1 MMWFSKPHHQEPP
14 LVVKP
19 QVLIVENSRTMRET
33 LRLLLCGDFDCVLA
47 VNAEAGLAQMQEQ
60 PPDLLLSDVSLDKMD
75 GYELCRRVRA
85 DARLRHIPVVLIS
98 GYAPR
103 LGDTSV
109 VHPDAYFIKPVKPS
123 ELIARLHALFRSPPA
138 EDLPQEKLA

>member
-1 MMWFSKPHHQEPP
+1 MWFSKLHSRERVS
-14 LVVKP
+14 VVKP

-47 VNAEAGLAQMQEQ
+47 VSAEAGLALMEER

-85 DARLRHIPVVLIS
+85 DPRLRHIPVILIS

-103 LGDTSV
+103 LEDPSV
-109 VHPDAYFIKPVKPS
+109 VHPDAYFIKPVKPP
-123 ELIARLHALFRSPPA
+123 ELIARLHSLFRPLPA
-138 EDLPQEKLA
+138 EDLSRENSA

>member
-1 MMWFSKPHHQEPP
+1 
-14 LVVKP
+14 VKP

-33 LRLLLCGDFDCVLA
+33 LRLLLSGDFDCVLA
-47 VNAEAGLAQMQEQ
+47 VNAETGLEQMQKA

-85 DARLRHIPVVLIS
+85 DTRLKHIPVVLLS

-109 VHPDAYFIKPVKPS
+109 VHPDAYFIKPVKPP
-123 ELIARLHALFRSPPA
+123 ELIARLQALIRPPPV
-138 EDLPQEKLA
+138 EGRPPEKLA